1 MIEIRRLIGKC
12 VICCVTCWWILFTS
26 IVTMRSIYTWFEY
39 GWEESLTTR
48 NCEMSSYFT
57 VWSHSSK
64 PILILMWWNWLKCDS
79 SGNLMISVFSISF
92 LCLRLLLLLIIT
104 FDSVSWWM
112 IMWGPLEML
121 MSRWRMSSLS
131 LLLSCTI
138 PSLSMWCFSL
148 NSSIDTSPHLV
159 SWSVHWKSGSILS
172 SPSNWETLVVWTV
185 WDLMERCIWE
195 HVLFISFESS
205 IISYWDLIVSFLE
218 IS

>member
-1 MIEIRRLIGKC
+1 MIEIRRLIGRC
-12 VICCVTCWWILFTS
+12 VICCVTCWFTS

-79 SGNLMISVFSISF
+79 SGYLMISVFSISF

-104 FDSVSWWM
+104 FDSVSWWT
-112 IMWGPLEML
+112 IMWGLLEML

-148 NSSIDTSPHLV
+148 NSSIDTSPLRV
-159 SWSVHWKSGSILS
+159 SWSQHWKSGSILS

-218 IS
+218 VS